1 MTSLRVRRATIEDLA
16 ALRGIWVS
24 MRLPADELEKRL
36 NEFQVVEADNR
47 LFGAMGIQFSGHYAL
62 LHSEGFSDFS
72 AADTARE
79 LFWDRIQTLAANHGV
94 FRIWTAESSPFWK
107 RWGFQPPT
115 EQLLSRLPEHWK
127 ASGEKWLTL
136 QLKDEDAVAEAL
148 QTKFAGFMDSEKQ
161 QTARIEEKARALK
174 RVIIAVGF
182 GIFFICIGVVIYL
195 LRHRNPFSE

>member
-1 MTSLRVRRATIEDLA
+1 MTSLRVRRATIEDLVT
-16 ALRGIWVS
+16 LRSIWVS

-36 NEFQVVEADNR
+36 KEFQVVEADGR

-79 LFWDRIQTLAANHGV
+79 LFWDRVQTLAANHGV

-115 EQLLSRLPEHWK
+115 EQTLSRLPQHWK
-127 ASGEKWLTL
+127 VSGEKWLTL

-174 RVIIAVGF
+174 TVIIAVGF
-182 GIFFICIGVVIYL
+182 GIFFICIGLVIYL